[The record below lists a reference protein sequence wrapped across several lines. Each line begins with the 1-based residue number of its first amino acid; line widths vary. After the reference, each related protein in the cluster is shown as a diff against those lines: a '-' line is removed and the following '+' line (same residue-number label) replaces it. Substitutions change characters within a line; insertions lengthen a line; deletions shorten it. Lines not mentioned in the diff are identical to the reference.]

1 MPEIFFPP
9 RALRTFVDAVSAQVG
24 ADNLFAVLEKSN
36 PPPINADLSAAR
48 AMDAGAAA
56 RVYASL
62 QKAMRLYYGRGA
74 RGMFL
79 RIGAQWWP
87 LLMAEAPSGIKW
99 QMAFAR
105 LLPLSARCRTVLNI
119 VARFLSGSPGDL
131 TAHTLDLDLLL
142 VDHTS
147 PSTVGEHTTEPICW
161 ATLGLVREALR
172 WADSRE
178 FDVTETTCRG
188 TGARQCEFKIVIGG

>member
-1 MPEIFFPP
+1 MPEILFPP
-9 RALRTFVDAVSAQVG
+9 LALRTFVETVSAQVG
-24 ADNLFAVLEKSN
+24 DDNLFAVLEKSAL
-36 PPPINADLSAAR
+36 PPIHADLSAAR

-56 RVYASL
+56 RAYASL

-87 LLMAEAPSGIKW
+87 RLVATAPFGVRL

-105 LLPLSARCRTVLNI
+105 LLPSSARCKLALNI
-119 VARFLSGSPGDL
+119 VARFLSATAGDIS
-131 TAHTLDLDLLL
+131 AHTLDRDFLL

-147 PSTVGEHTTEPICW
+147 PCTAGEHTSEPICW
-161 ATLGLVREALR
+161 ATLGLVRESLR

-178 FDVTETTCRG
+178 FDVTETTCRA
-188 TGARQCEFKIVIGG
+188 TGARQCEFKIVIG